1 MTSLNRPERSA
12 RVKLTSWSDLV
23 KPDRTVLLAAFAATL
38 LCLVT
43 LHLILRFTDSD
54 QARVDRF
61 GTATAQALAGLAVE
75 PLLSQNRM
83 HLAVL
88 GNRLADLPEVAGV
101 ASYSADDR
109 VLASTG
115 GLEGPQ
121 YTAPVVIDQSI
132 VGYVRVVLQPRAFRQ
147 PHRGRTLAVLA
158 AVLLVP
164 FAVAVC
170 WSVAGAA
177 RRGELAALLP
187 RRPRWLEPPAPQRRV
202 QPEDEPAL
210 PEADYEPEPA
220 PPVRH
225 FLLAV
230 NLYNQFSL
238 TASQR
243 DFELSLCL
251 ELADAVAALYGARV
265 AALPGVGALMDFDPE
280 AGPADDPDR
289 PFQVLCG
296 AFLLAR
302 LLRDQAPYGVYRL
315 GLNLAWSPEGEMPAL
330 EDEAVSDAALL
341 SALAPETT
349 LAVSSP
355 CARALSEA
363 EGFTTRPLANPLLD
377 ELATSDAGCLLA
389 TGLEPAADAAVARQA
404 EQVLAQREA
413 TSSPSTF

>member
-1 MTSLNRPERSA
+1 M
-12 RVKLTSWSDLV
+12 KLTSWSDLV

-43 LHLILRFTDSD
+43 LHLILRFTESD

-88 GNRLADLPEVAGV
+88 GNRLADLPEVAGI

-115 GLEGPQ
+115 TLEGPQ
-121 YTAPVVIDQSI
+121 YSAPVVIDESI
-132 VGYVRVVLQPRAFRQ
+132 VGYVRVFLQPRAFRQ

-164 FAVAVC
+164 FAVAVS

-187 RRPRWLEPPAPQRRV
+187 RRPSWLELPVPAQRA
-202 QPEDEPAL
+202 EPAEE
-210 PEADYEPEPA
+210 PMPAAAEEEAEPA
-220 PPVRH
+220 PPVCH

-243 DFELSLCL
+243 DFELSLGL
-251 ELADAVAALYGARV
+251 ELAEAVAAFYGARV
-265 AALPGVGALMDFDPE
+265 ATLPGVGVLVDFDPMHD
-280 AGPADDPDR
+280 PADDPDR

-315 GLNLAWSPEGEMPAL
+315 GLNLAWCPEGEAPGL
-330 EDEAVSDAALL
+330 EDDAVSDAALL

-349 LAVSSP
+349 LALSAP
-355 CARALSEA
+355 CARALSTA
-363 EGFTTRPLANPLLD
+363 HGVTTRPLANPLLD
-377 ELATSDAGCLLA
+377 ELHTSDAGCLLA
-389 TGLEPAADAAVARQA
+389 TGLEPEADALVAGQA